1 MPLRA
6 VAHGDGCEVVFTL
19 RRSPGMT
26 NAEFERDAALVTGE
40 LALLK
45 KVIEG
50 ATA

>member
-1 MPLRA
+1 MYVPLRA
-6 VAHGDGCEVVFTL
+6 VAHGDGCE
-19 RRSPGMT
+19 
-26 NAEFERDAALVTGE
+26 AEFERDAALVTGE